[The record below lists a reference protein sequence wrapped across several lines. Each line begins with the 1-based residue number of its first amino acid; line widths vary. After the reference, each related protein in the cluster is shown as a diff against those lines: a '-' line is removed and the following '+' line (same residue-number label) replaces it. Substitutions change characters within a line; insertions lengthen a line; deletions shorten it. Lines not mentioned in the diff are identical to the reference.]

1 MATTT
6 RNTAQTATAAKRPS
20 RAPHAGNAHVSPAVP
35 STDEQ
40 EERMRQAEWLLGKE
54 AGYRE
59 GIAEGER
66 RERERLSPEERFD
79 KQWDRMMKR
88 EMNPLVM
95 QAQDR
100 VLAALIYA
108 IGAVAIVGAV
118 RILWRVLF

>member
-1 MATTT
+1 
-6 RNTAQTATAAKRPS
+6 
-20 RAPHAGNAHVSPAVP
+20 
-35 STDEQ
+35 
-40 EERMRQAEWLLGKE
+40 MRQAEWLLGKE